1 MKGMFIRMLIAA
13 VCVVAFWYMFPAFL
27 AILGVSLNGNLE
39 TLLKGAIAIVAIWYV
54 FWGPSTWPTW
64 GP

>member
-1 MKGMFIRMLIAA
+1 MRGIFIRMLIAA

-27 AILGVSLNGNLE
+27 GILGVALNGNL
-39 TLLKGAIAIVAIWYV
+39 TILLKGAIAIVAIWYV
-54 FWGPSTWPTW
+54 FWGPALPAPW